1 MKKNLYPLLGTVAAA
16 MLLTTACS
24 RDNDVYQPSKSEI
37 MANAENRL
45 GVKID
50 STVNWNMTANA
61 SASIT
66 VYGNY
71 DELFTV
77 KIYSNDP
84 LVDGKGYVLKQG
96 KVGSGGTFK
105 TSFEYPIATTHLIVG
120 VTDSKGFTS
129 YKSVF
134 IDEGLLETTFGGDG
148 TAGART
154 TRSSETPSVPDI
166 TIPTSEYAKSFLT
179 DAKEPT
185 DANVV
190 DNNDGSVYVEGT
202 SGGTYVPGTQWGW
215 GFTSGS
221 VGGQLYY
228 NSASIGQPW
237 FNYENFGATEEQ
249 FNWFV
254 TYCMPYVN
262 KDWAFYNATNEN
274 DAVTE
279 LIALIRGAGYS
290 DWINV
295 WQEGSK
301 GHYEGDGE
309 PTEGHWEYDETY
321 VKKFKITGTWDKL
334 INVLAT
340 EQTDGDARTVYISG
354 KWSLS
359 DLGTT
364 DSGDA
369 ITEQRVGGGAV
380 IVVDEGGELEIPEG
394 KKMTFVNQARL
405 VVMPGGTISGAGAIE
420 VTNGNAEGLE
430 GYNGGTI
437 SVGKFNNNFGK
448 FHNYGKLYAGIYAAG
463 AGESNFYNHGVAHI
477 LSTYETNAQ
486 GEPYEV
492 SANARIYNAC
502 QWYCENDMRAYIVE
516 NTMGSYFHV
525 GGQLMMSTSNDG
537 TNSVGYVALAKGSLM
552 RLGSLYNNLTDWI
565 GPTNGTA
572 VLEIGQIN
580 YLNWD
585 FDNVPRHGYFI
596 NNIAITL
603 DNKENRCEGKNVYIA
618 EYGEN
623 LTAYHKMNL
632 LLINGTGGGK
642 NNMGNGGTAFVEENG
657 ANVFVP
663 ADDGFVEGEQGCT
676 PGYNGQGRNIYDEA
690 AVWTYAFEDTPLG
703 DYDMNDVVI
712 KVKEDLDDDSKILVT
727 LCCTGASFDLH
738 VHLGEHTIF
747 GGIEVHRLLRRNSGE
762 LVNTGIGTDATT
774 LETVRI
780 DKPYGF
786 TFAEADFWIDSP
798 AVNEGVH
805 LAKPG
810 EDPHG
815 VAIPGDW
822 KWPREAVN
830 ITEAY
835 PLFSDFIRYNRDG
848 ASVSEDALKWYET
861 PIEEKVYTIQQ
872 QQ

>member
-1 MKKNLYPLLGTVAAA
+1 MKKNLYLLIGTVAAA
-16 MLLTTACS
+16 MMLTTACS
-24 RDNDVYQPSKSEI
+24 HDNDIYQPSKSEI
-37 MANAENRL
+37 MSNAENRL

-50 STVNWNMTANA
+50 STFNWNMTANA
-61 SASIT
+61 SAVIT
-66 VYGNY
+66 VNGNY

-105 TSFEYPIATTHLIVG
+105 TTFEYPKAMTRLIVS
-120 VTDSKGFTS
+120 VTDLKGFTS
-129 YKSVF
+129 YKSVA
-134 IDEGLLETTFGGDG
+134 IEDGLLETTFGGDG

-154 TRSSETPSVPDI
+154 TRSSSAPGVPDI

-185 DANVV
+185 DANVA
-190 DNNDGSVYVEGT
+190 DNNDDSVYVPA
-202 SGGTYVPGTQWGW
+202 SPGGTYVPGTQWGW
-215 GFTSGS
+215 NFNGES
-221 VGGQLYY
+221 VGGNLYY
-228 NSASIGQPW
+228 NSGNIGQPW
-237 FNYENFGATEEQ
+237 FNYESYGATKEQ
-249 FNWFV
+249 FDWFV
-254 TYCMPYVN
+254 TYCMPFVN

-279 LIALIRGAGYS
+279 LIALIRAAGYS
-290 DWINV
+290 NWIRV

-301 GHYEGDGE
+301 GHYEGSGE

-321 VKKFKITGTWDKL
+321 VKKFKITGTWDKS
-334 INVLAT
+334 IGVLAT
-340 EQTDGDARTVYISG
+340 EQAYGDARTVYISG
-354 KWSLS
+354 KWTLAN
-359 DLGTT
+359 LTNENGNAT
-364 DSGDA
+364 
-369 ITEQRVGGGAV
+369 TEQRVGGCAV
-380 IVVDEGGELEIPEG
+380 IVIDECGVLEIPEG

-405 VVMPGGTISGAGAIE
+405 VVMPGGKISGDGAIE

-437 SVGKFNNNFGK
+437 EVGKFNNNMGK
-448 FHNYGKLYAGIYAAG
+448 FHNYGKLYAGIYAAD

-477 LSTYETNAQ
+477 LSTYDTNEQ
-486 GEPYEV
+486 GEPYQV
-492 SANARIYNAC
+492 SANARIFNAC
-502 QWYCENDMRAYIVE
+502 QWFCENDMRAYIVE

-525 GGQLMMSTSNDG
+525 GGQLEMSQGNDG
-537 TNSVGYVALAKGSLM
+537 TNDPSYVALAKGALVK
-552 RLGSLYNNLTDWI
+552 LGSLSNNLTDWT
-565 GPTNGTA
+565 GPTDGTA
-572 VLEIGQIN
+572 VLEIGQVD

-585 FDNVPRHGYFI
+585 FDNTPKHGYFI

-603 DNKENRCEGKNVYIA
+603 ENKENHCDGKNIDIERYR
-618 EYGEN
+618 EN
-623 LTAYHKMNL
+623 GGMTAYQKMNE
-632 LLINGTGGGK
+632 LLINGTGGGR
-642 NNMGNGGTAFVEENG
+642 NYMGNNGTAFVETNG
-657 ANVFVP
+657 ANIFIP
-663 ADDGFVEGEQGCT
+663 ADDGFAEGVQGCT

-690 AVWTYAFEDTPLG
+690 SVWTYAFEDTPLG

-712 KVKEDLDDDSKILVT
+712 KVKEDLQDDSKIYVT
-727 LCCTGASFDLH
+727 LCCSGASFDLH
-738 VHLGEHTIF
+738 VHLGDYTIF
-747 GGIEVHRLLRRNSGE
+747 GTIEVHRLLGRNSGE
-762 LVNTGIGTDATT
+762 LVNTGIGADVTT

-780 DKPYGF
+780 DKPSGF

-798 AVNEGVH
+798 AVKDGVH

-835 PLFSDFIRYNRDG
+835 PLFTDFIRYNRDG
-848 ASVSEDALKWYET
+848 ESVSEEALKWYEA
-861 PIEEKVYTIQQ
+861 PVEEKVYTIQEQ
-872 QQ
+872 